1 MTALARSIFKSILL
15 ILNILIFNNI
25 LSQTVPKNI
34 DKNNDIADSINIRKD
49 SLAIKKDTIIPKEQ
63 LDDVAKMKAEG
74 KITSSI
80 TNKQTTLHKKAQIIY
95 QDMQIDADYIR
106 YEWET
111 GKIYARGEQDEKGK
125 IITPAIAT
133 QAGKKYEYSEV
144 IYNTKTK
151 QAIAFNA
158 RTEESE
164 GVIVAKKTKKYN
176 DSVFVMNNA
185 IMTTDEYFIKKKDS
199 LPDYHIS
206 ANYIKLLKGKENSQV
221 VTGPFQFFIEQVPT
235 PLVLPFAILPFSD
248 KRAAGILMPSFGE
261 RQDVGFFLNGLGYY
275 QPIGDHFD
283 LKLLTDIYTKGS
295 WNFKP
300 ELNYLKKYRYSGNFA
315 ADYGT
320 TIRGIKGLDDYS
332 KAKTFRIAWRHSQDS
347 KANPYLTFNASVDI
361 VSGRNFYTNTVN
373 NNYAFNGSV
382 LNTQQNSRVSMTK
395 RFLKLPVTINASM
408 SYSQNFSTGN
418 TDIRLP
424 EMTVAINQFYLFK
437 PKTGVRT
444 GLLENINV
452 NTGLALSNYVTT
464 TESEVFKKEMW
475 DALKTG
481 AKNNISLSTN
491 TTVAKYFTFSLS
503 ANADNVLTTKT
514 LERSYNPLTNAV
526 EDYYKK
532 GIAGYTTFSTSASLQ
547 TVLYGQKQFGKKSPI
562 VAVRHMVTPSM
573 SFTYSPDFG
582 AKGWGYFKDYSNAR
596 GEMTPYSI
604 FDGGIYGAPSS
615 GLTQSV
621 GFNIANNLEMK
632 VRSKSDSTG
641 VKKVKIFE
649 NLNVSGGYNFA
660 AEKNKWSVFT
670 VNGQSSFF
678 NNKLNVNT
686 SLTLEPYRIAFTE
699 GSDTGVRT
707 EDFGHFSLQG
717 FNMQLSYPMSEAIF
731 GKKEE
736 LSKKYKKKGE
746 IRNENYFFDDDNY
759 SHYTPTWTL
768 NVNANY
774 SYTRSLT
781 RLGTKVATIG
791 LDGSIKLTPYWNIN
805 GSTNYDVEAKTL
817 GYTRLGFA
825 RDQRSFTITFN
836 WVPFGQ
842 YKVYDFFIGIK
853 ANILKDAV
861 KYKERSFTQPN
872 STF

>member
-25 LSQTVPKNI
+25 LAQIVPQNTAEKIGVQDSLNI
-34 DKNNDIADSINIRKD
+34 TKD
-49 SLAIKKDTIIPKEQ
+49 SLAIKQDTIIPKEQ
-63 LDDVAKMKAEG
+63 LDDVVKTKAEN
-74 KITSSI
+74 KSSSSI
-80 TNKQTTLHKKAQIIY
+80 SNKQTFLNKKAQIIY

-106 YEWET
+106 IDWET

-125 IITPAIAT
+125 IITPAVAT
-133 QAGKKYEYSEV
+133 QGGKQFEYNEV
-144 IYNTKTK
+144 IYNYKTK

-164 GVIVAKKTKKYN
+164 GVIVAQRTKKYD
-176 DSVFVMNNA
+176 DSVFVMRNA
-185 IMTTDEYFIKKKDS
+185 MFTTDEYFLKKKDT
-199 LPDYHIS
+199 LADYHMS
-206 ANYIKLLKGKENSQV
+206 APYIKLLKGKNSSQI
-221 VTGPFQFFIEQVPT
+221 VTGPIQMYIEQVPT
-235 PLVLPFAILPFSD
+235 PLILPFAILPFSD
-248 KRAAGILMPSFGE
+248 KRSAGILIPSFGE

-283 LKLLTDIYTKGS
+283 LKLLADVYTKGS
-295 WNFKP
+295 YNFKP
-300 ELNYLKKYRYSGNFA
+300 ELNYIKKYRYSGNFA
-315 ADYGT
+315 ADYGYT
-320 TIRGIKGLDDYS
+320 VRGIKGLDDYS
-332 KAKTFRIAWRHSQDS
+332 RAKTLRIAWRHSQDS
-347 KANPYLTFNASVDI
+347 KANPYFTFNSSVDI

-382 LNTQQNSRVSMTK
+382 LNTQQTSRVNVTK
-395 RFLKLPVTINASM
+395 RFLNLPVTISASM
-408 SYSQNFSTGN
+408 AYAQNFATGI

-424 EMTVAINQFYLFK
+424 DMTVAINQFYLFK

-452 NTGLALSNYVTT
+452 NTGLALSNYVST
-464 TESEVFKKEMW
+464 TEDKLFKKAMW
-475 DALKTG
+475 DEMKTG
-481 AKNNISLSTN
+481 AKNNISMSTN
-491 TTVAKYFTFSLS
+491 TTVAKYFTFSIS
-503 ANADNVLTTKT
+503 ANADNVVTTKT
-514 LERSYNPLTNAV
+514 LERNYNPVTNTV
-526 EDYYKK
+526 EDRFNR
-532 GIAGYTTFSTSASLQ
+532 GIAAYSTFSASTSMQ
-547 TVLYGQKQFGKKSPI
+547 TVLYGQKNFSKNSPI
-562 VAVRHMVTPSM
+562 VAIRHMVTPSF

-582 AKGWGYFKDYSNAR
+582 EAGWGYFKNYSNAR

-604 FDGGIYGAPSS
+604 FDNGIYGAPTA
-615 GLTQSV
+615 GLTQSL
-621 GFNIANNLEMK
+621 GFNINNNLEMK

-649 NLNVSGGYNFA
+649 NLNISGGYNFA
-660 AEKNKWSVFT
+660 AERHKWSVFS

-678 NNKLNVNT
+678 DNKLNVNT
-686 SLTLEPYRIAFTE
+686 SLTIEPYEIVFRD
-699 GSDTGVRT
+699 GSNVGERT
-707 EDFGHFSLQG
+707 ENFGHFSLQG
-717 FNMQLSYPMSEAIF
+717 FNLQLSYPMSEAIF

-736 LSKKYKKKGE
+736 GSKKYKKKGE

-759 SHYTPTWTL
+759 SHYSPTWTL

-774 SYTRSLT
+774 SYTKGLT
-781 RLGTKVATIG
+781 RLGNKVATLG

-805 GSTNYDVEAKTL
+805 ASTNYDIQNKEL

>member
-25 LSQTVPKNI
+25 LAQTVPTNTAEKN
-34 DKNNDIADSINIRKD
+34 DVRDSISITKD
-49 SLAIKKDTIIPKEQ
+49 SLGIKKDTIIPKEQ
-63 LDDVAKMKAEG
+63 LEDVVKMKAEY
-74 KITSSI
+74 KTSSSI
-80 TNKQTTLHKKAQIIY
+80 SNKQTTLQKNAQIIY

-106 YEWET
+106 FEWET
-111 GKIYARGEQDEKGK
+111 GKVYARGEQDKNGK
-125 IITPAIAT
+125 IITPAVAT
-133 QAGKKYEYSEV
+133 QGGKKFEYSEV
-144 IYNTKTK
+144 IYNIKTK

-164 GVIVAKKTKKYN
+164 GVIVAQKTKKYN
-176 DSVFVMNNA
+176 DSVFVMSRA
-185 IMTTDEYFIKKKDS
+185 MYTTDEYFLKKKDS
-199 LPDYHIS
+199 LADYHMS
-206 ANYIKLLKGKENSQV
+206 ARMIKLLKGKDNAQI
-221 VTGPFQFFIEQVPT
+221 VTGPIQMYIEQVPT
-235 PLVLPFAILPFSD
+235 PLILPFAILPFSD
-248 KRAAGILMPSFGE
+248 KRSAGILIPSFGE

-283 LKLLTDIYTKGS
+283 LKILADLYTKGS
-295 WNFKP
+295 WNLKP

-315 ADYGT
+315 ADYGYT
-320 TIRGIKGLDDYS
+320 VRGIKGLDDYS
-332 KAKTFRIAWRHSQDS
+332 RTKTFRIAWRHSQDS
-347 KANPYLTFNASVDI
+347 KANPYFTFNASVDI
-361 VSGRNFYTNTVN
+361 VSSKFYNNTVN
-373 NNYAFNGSV
+373 NNYIFNQNV
-382 LNTQQNSRVSMTK
+382 LNTQQTSRVNVTK
-395 RFLKLPVTINASM
+395 RFLNLPVTISASM
-408 SYSQNFSTGN
+408 AYSQNFATGL
-418 TDIRLP
+418 TDLRLP
-424 EMTVAINQFYLFK
+424 DMTVAINQFYLFK

-452 NTGLALSNYVTT
+452 NTGLAFSNYVTT
-464 TESEVFKKEMW
+464 TEDQLFKKGMW
-475 DALKTG
+475 EDLKTG
-481 AKNNISLSTN
+481 AKNNISMSTN
-491 TTVAKYFTFSLS
+491 TTLAKYFTFTIS
-503 ANADNVLTTKT
+503 ANADNVITTKT
-514 LERSYNPLTNAV
+514 LEKKYNPITNLV
-526 EDYYKK
+526 EDNFVN
-532 GIAGYTTFSTSASLQ
+532 GIAGYSTFSASTSLQ
-547 TVLYGQKQFGKKSPI
+547 TVLYGQKNFSKTSPI
-562 VAVRHMVTPSM
+562 VAIRHMITPSM
-573 SFTYSPDFG
+573 SFNYSPDFG
-582 AKGWGYFKDYSNAR
+582 DRSWGYFKNYSNAR

-604 FDGGIYGAPSS
+604 FEQGIYGAPTS

-621 GFNIANNLEMK
+621 GFNINNNLEMK

-649 NLNVSGGYNFA
+649 NLNVTGNYNFA
-660 AEKNKWSVFT
+660 AERNKWSVFT

-686 SLTLEPYRIAFTE
+686 SLTLEPYRIAFTD
-699 GSDTGVRT
+699 GSDIGVRT

-717 FNMQLSYPMSEAIF
+717 FNLQLSYPMSDAIF

-774 SYTRSLT
+774 AYTRSLS
-781 RLGTKVATIG
+781 RLPTKTATLG

-805 GSTNYDVEAKTL
+805 GSTNYDIEQKAL

>member
-25 LSQTVPKNI
+25 LAQTVPQNI
-34 DKNNDIADSINIRKD
+34 NKNNDVRDSININKD
-49 SLAIKKDTIIPKEQ
+49 SLNIKKDTIIPKEQ
-63 LDDVAKMKAEG
+63 LDDVVKTKAQNRSS
-74 KITSSI
+74 SSI
-80 TNKQTTLHKKAQIIY
+80 SNKQTYLNKEAQIIY

-106 YEWET
+106 IEWET
-111 GKIYARGEQDEKGK
+111 GKIYARGEQDEKGR
-125 IITPAIAT
+125 IIKPAIAT
-133 QAGKKYEYSEV
+133 QAGKKFEYNEV
-144 IYNTKTK
+144 IYNFKTK

-164 GVIVAKKTKKYN
+164 GVIVAEKTKKYN
-176 DSVFVMNNA
+176 DSVFFMRKA
-185 IMTTDEYFIKKKDS
+185 IYTTDEYFLKKKDS
-199 LPDYHIS
+199 LPDYHMS
-206 ANYIKLLKGKENSQV
+206 APNIKLLKGKDNSQI
-221 VTGPFQFFIEQVPT
+221 VTGPIQMYIEQIPT
-235 PLVLPFAILPFSD
+235 PLIMPFAILPFSD
-248 KRAAGILMPSFGE
+248 KRSAGILIPSFGE

-283 LKLLTDIYTKGS
+283 LKILSDLYTKGS
-295 WNFKP
+295 WNLKP

-315 ADYGT
+315 ADYGYT
-320 TIRGIKGLDDYS
+320 VRGIKGLDDYS
-332 KAKTFRIAWRHSQDS
+332 RTKTFRIAWRHSQDS
-347 KANPYLTFNASVDI
+347 KANPYFTFNASVDI
-361 VSGRNFYTNTVN
+361 VSSKFYNNTVN
-373 NNYAFNGSV
+373 NNYIFNQNV
-382 LNTQQNSRVSMTK
+382 LNTQQTSRVNVTK
-395 RFLKLPVTINASM
+395 RFLNLPVTISASM
-408 SYSQNFSTGN
+408 GYNQNFATGI
-418 TDIRLP
+418 TDLRLP
-424 EMTVAINQFYLFK
+424 DMTVAINQFYLFK
-437 PKTGVRT
+437 PRTGVRT

-452 NTGLALSNYVTT
+452 NTGLALSNYVNT
-464 TESEVFKKEMW
+464 TEDKLFKKEMW
-475 DALKTG
+475 GELKTG
-481 AKNNISLSTN
+481 VKNNISMSTN
-491 TTVAKYFTFSLS
+491 TTVAKYFTFSLA

-514 LERSYNPLTNAV
+514 LERSYNPIVNQV
-526 EDYYKK
+526 EDKFNK

-547 TVLYGQKQFGKKSPI
+547 TVLYGQKNFSKTSPI
-562 VAVRHMVTPSM
+562 VAIRHMVTPSF

-582 AKGWGYFKDYSNAR
+582 EKSWGYFRNYANSR

-604 FDGGIYGAPSS
+604 FDGGIYGAPSA
-615 GLTQSV
+615 GLTQSL
-621 GFNIANNLEMK
+621 GFNINNNLEMK

-641 VKKVKIFE
+641 VKKVKFFE
-649 NLNVSGGYNFA
+649 NLNISGGYNFA
-660 AEKNKWSVFT
+660 AERHKWSVFS

-686 SLTLEPYRIAFTE
+686 SLTIEPYEIVFQE
-699 GSDTGVRT
+699 GSDAGIRT
-707 EDFGHFSLQG
+707 ENFGHFSLQG
-717 FNMQLSYPMSEAIF
+717 FNLQLSYPMSEAIF

-736 LSKKYKKKGE
+736 GSKKYKKKGE

-759 SHYTPTWTL
+759 SHYSPTWNL
-768 NVNANY
+768 NINANY
-774 SYTRSLT
+774 SYTRGLT
-781 RLGTKVATIG
+781 RLGNKVASLG

-805 GSTNYDVEAKTL
+805 ASTNYDIERKDL

>member
-1 MTALARSIFKSILL
+1 MTALARSIFKNILL

-25 LSQTVPKNI
+25 LAQTVPQDI
-34 DKNNDIADSINIRKD
+34 DKKSGVQDSINISKD
-49 SLAIKKDTIIPKEQ
+49 SLGIKKDTIIPKEQ
-63 LDDVAKMKAEG
+63 LDDVVKTKAEN
-74 KITSSI
+74 KSSSSI
-80 TNKQTTLHKKAQIIY
+80 SNKQTFLNKKAQIIY

-106 YEWET
+106 IDWET

-125 IITPAIAT
+125 ITTPAIAT
-133 QAGKKYEYSEV
+133 QGGKKFEYSEV
-144 IYNTKTK
+144 IYNFKTR

-164 GVIVAKKTKKYN
+164 GVIVAEKTKKYN
-176 DSVFVMNNA
+176 DSVFFMRKA
-185 IMTTDEYFIKKKDS
+185 IYTTDEYFLKKKDS
-199 LPDYHIS
+199 LPDYHMS
-206 ANYIKLLKGKENSQV
+206 APNIKLLKTKDKSQII
-221 VTGPFQFFIEQVPT
+221 TGPIQMYIEQVPT
-235 PLVLPFAILPFSD
+235 PLILPFAILPFSD
-248 KRAAGILMPSFGE
+248 KRSAGILIPSFGE

-283 LKLLTDIYTKGS
+283 LKVLADIYTKGS
-295 WNFKP
+295 WNLKP

-315 ADYGT
+315 ADYGYT
-320 TIRGIKGLDDYS
+320 VRGIKGLDDYS
-332 KAKTFRIAWRHSQDS
+332 RVKTFRIAWRHSQDS
-347 KANPYLTFNASVDI
+347 KANPYFTFNASVDI
-361 VSGRNFYTNTVN
+361 VSSKFYNNTVN
-373 NNYAFNGSV
+373 NNYIFNGNV
-382 LNTQQNSRVSMTK
+382 LNTQQTSRVNVTK
-395 RFLKLPVTINASM
+395 RFLNLPVTISASM
-408 SYSQNFSTGN
+408 AYNQNFATGV
-418 TDIRLP
+418 TELRLP
-424 EMTVAINQFYLFK
+424 DMTVAINQFYLFK

-464 TESEVFKKEMW
+464 TEDQLFKKQMW
-475 DALKTG
+475 EDLKTG

-491 TTVAKYFTFSLS
+491 TTLAKYFTFSLS
-503 ANADNVLTTKT
+503 ANIDNVLTTKT
-514 LERSYNPLTNAV
+514 LDRSYNPLTNLV
-526 EDYYKK
+526 EDNYKN
-532 GIAGYTTFSTSASLQ
+532 GIAGYSTFSASTSLQ
-547 TVLYGQKQFGKKSPI
+547 TVLYGQKNFSKTSPI
-562 VAVRHMVTPSM
+562 VAIRHMITPSM
-573 SFTYSPDFG
+573 SFNYSPDFG
-582 AKGWGYFKDYSNAR
+582 DKSWGYFRNYSNSR

-604 FDGGIYGAPSS
+604 FDNGIYGAPSS
-615 GLTQSV
+615 GLVQSV
-621 GFNIANNLEMK
+621 GFNINNNLEMK
-632 VRSKSDSTG
+632 IKSKADSTG
-641 VKKVKIFE
+641 IKKVKIFE
-649 NLNVSGGYNFA
+649 NLNVSGNYNFA
-660 AEKNKWSVFT
+660 AEKYKWSVFT

-686 SLTLEPYRIAFTE
+686 SLTLEPYEIVFTD

-707 EDFGHFSLQG
+707 ENFGHFSLQG
-717 FNMQLSYPMSEAIF
+717 FNLQLSYPMSEAIF
-731 GKKEE
+731 GKKED
-736 LSKKYKKKGE
+736 LGKKYKKKGE

-774 SYTRSLT
+774 AYTKGLSRF
-781 RLGTKVATIG
+781 GNKVATLG

-805 GSTNYDVEAKTL
+805 GSTNYDVVNKAL